1 VRRASGEE
9 KDKDSEVMA
18 MICVMCGMN
27 YLPEDLTCVGACKH
41 CWPKYQEEHERRMV
55 EIRKRMQE
63 MKEPACRL
71 KQDVDGLQKEV
82 ERS

>member
-1 VRRASGEE
+1 
-9 KDKDSEVMA
+9 

-27 YLPEDLTCVGACKH
+27 YLPEDLTCVGVCKH

-63 MKEPACRL
+63 MKEPMCRL
-71 KQDVDGLQKEV
+71 KRDVDGLPREV
-82 ERS
+82 ELS

>member
-1 VRRASGEE
+1 MRRACGEKE
-9 KDKDSEVMA
+9 YKGIEVIA

-27 YLPEDLTCVGACKH
+27 YLPEDLTCVGVCKH

-63 MKEPACRL
+63 MKEPMCRL
-71 KQDVDGLQKEV
+71 KRDVDGLPREV
-82 ERS
+82 ELS